1 MIQLENVHKSYG
13 QTKVLKGIDLQIQDQ
28 DDVVILGPSGS
39 GKSTILRS
47 LNLLEQPDRGTYD
60 FDELHLNFTKSVSRK
75 QKLLLRQK
83 TGMVFQDYNLF
94 PHLTVLQNVTEG
106 PIRVLKQSKEA
117 ANQEA
122 LEILSKVGL
131 RDFADAYPAQLS
143 GGQAQRVAIARA
155 LAMKPEYVLLDEPT
169 SALDPELEL
178 EVLRVLLK
186 LAQEN
191 QSLIIVTHNMVFA
204 RRVADKIV
212 FVEDGTI
219 KYDGDPAAFFAPDNP
234 DERIRH
240 FIAAMTMEELEI

>member
-1 MIQLENVHKSYG
+1 MKIEKINKWFGDKHVLKDIDLEFPAG
-13 QTKVLKGIDLQIQDQ
+13 QTTVL
-28 DDVVILGPSGS
+28 VGPSGS

-47 LNLLEQPDRGTYD
+47 LNLLEQPNSGTYD
-60 FDELHLNFTKSVSRK
+60 FDELHLDFERNVSRK
-75 QKLLLRQK
+75 QKLALRQK

-94 PHLTVLQNVTEG
+94 PHLTVLQNIMEG
-106 PIRVLKQSKEA
+106 PRQVLKLPKETA
-117 ANQEA
+117 EQTAMELLA
-122 LEILSKVGL
+122 KVGL
-131 RDFADAYPAQLS
+131 KDFANAYPAQLS

-155 LAMKPEYVLLDEPT
+155 LAMKPAYVLLDEPT

-219 KYDGDPAAFFAPDNP
+219 KYDGDPAGFFAPNNP

-240 FIAAMTMEELEI
+240 FIAAMTMEELEE

>member
-1 MIQLENVHKSYG
+1 MKIEKINKWFGDKHVLKDIDLEFPAG
-13 QTKVLKGIDLQIQDQ
+13 QTTVL
-28 DDVVILGPSGS
+28 VGPSGS

-47 LNLLEQPDRGTYD
+47 LNLLEQPNSGTYD
-60 FDELHLNFTKSVSRK
+60 FDELHLDFERNVSRK
-75 QKLLLRQK
+75 QKLALRQK

-94 PHLTVLQNVTEG
+94 PHLTVLQNITEG
-106 PIRVLKQSKEA
+106 PRQVLKLPKETA
-117 ANQEA
+117 EQTAMELLA
-122 LEILSKVGL
+122 KVGL
-131 RDFADAYPAQLS
+131 KDFANAYPAQLS

-155 LAMKPEYVLLDEPT
+155 LAMKPAYVLLDEPT

-186 LAQEN
+186 LSQEN

-219 KYDGDPAAFFAPDNP
+219 KYDGDPAGFFAQNNP

-240 FIAAMTMEELEI
+240 FIAAMTMEELEE

>member
-1 MIQLENVHKSYG
+1 MKLAKINKWFGEKHVLKDVSLEFPAG
-13 QTKVLKGIDLQIQDQ
+13 QTTVL
-28 DDVVILGPSGS
+28 VGPSGS

-155 LAMKPEYVLLDEPT
+155 VAKNPQLLLCDEPT
-169 SALDPELEL
+169 GALDYETGKQ
-178 EVLRVLLK
+178 VLQILQDMSREHGSTV
-186 LAQEN
+186 
-191 QSLIIVTHNMVFA
+191 IIVTHNAALAPIGDQVLHIHDGQLVKQE
-204 RRVADKIV
+204 RNQHPADIQSI
-212 FVEDGTI
+212 EW
-219 KYDGDPAAFFAPDNP
+219 
-234 DERIRH
+234 
-240 FIAAMTMEELEI
+240 

>member
-1 MIQLENVHKSYG
+1 MKIEKINKWFGDKHVLKDIDLEFPAG
-13 QTKVLKGIDLQIQDQ
+13 QTTVL
-28 DDVVILGPSGS
+28 VGPSGS

-47 LNLLEQPDRGTYD
+47 LNLLEQPNSGTYD
-60 FDELHLNFTKSVSRK
+60 FDELHLDFERNVSRK
-75 QKLLLRQK
+75 QKLALRQK

-94 PHLTVLQNVTEG
+94 PHLTVLQNITEG
-106 PIRVLKQSKEA
+106 PRQVLKQPKETA
-117 ANQEA
+117 EQTAMELLA
-122 LEILSKVGL
+122 KVGL
-131 RDFADAYPAQLS
+131 KDFANAYPAQLS

-155 LAMKPEYVLLDEPT
+155 LAMKPAYVLLDEPT

-219 KYDGDPAAFFAPDNP
+219 KYDGDPAGFFAPNNP

-240 FIAAMTMEELEI
+240 FIAAMTMEELEE

>member
-1 MIQLENVHKSYG
+1 MKIEKINKWFGDKHVLKDIDLEFPAG
-13 QTKVLKGIDLQIQDQ
+13 QTTVL
-28 DDVVILGPSGS
+28 VGPSGS

-47 LNLLEQPDRGTYD
+47 LNLLEQPNSGTYD
-60 FDELHLNFTKSVSRK
+60 FDELHLDFERNVSRK
-75 QKLLLRQK
+75 QKLALRQK

-94 PHLTVLQNVTEG
+94 PHLTVLQNITEG
-106 PIRVLKQSKEA
+106 PRQVLKLPKETA
-117 ANQEA
+117 EQTAMELLA
-122 LEILSKVGL
+122 KVGL
-131 RDFADAYPAQLS
+131 KDFANAYPAQLS

-155 LAMKPEYVLLDEPT
+155 LAMKPDYVLLDEPT

-186 LAQEN
+186 LSQEN

-219 KYDGDPAAFFAPDNP
+219 KYDGDPAGFFAPNNP

-240 FIAAMTMEELEI
+240 FIAAMTMEELEE

>member
-1 MIQLENVHKSYG
+1 MKIEKINKWFGDKHVLKDIDLEFPAG
-13 QTKVLKGIDLQIQDQ
+13 QTTVL
-28 DDVVILGPSGS
+28 VGPSGS

-47 LNLLEQPDRGTYD
+47 LNLLEQPNSGTYD
-60 FDELHLNFTKSVSRK
+60 FDELHLDFERNVSRK
-75 QKLLLRQK
+75 QKLALRQK

-94 PHLTVLQNVTEG
+94 PHLTVLQNITEG
-106 PIRVLKQSKEA
+106 PRQVLKLPKETA
-117 ANQEA
+117 EQTAMELLA
-122 LEILSKVGL
+122 KVGL
-131 RDFADAYPAQLS
+131 KDFANAYPAQLS

-155 LAMKPEYVLLDEPT
+155 LAMKPAYVLLDEPT

-186 LAQEN
+186 LSQEN

-219 KYDGDPAAFFAPDNP
+219 KYDGDPAGFFAPNNP

-240 FIAAMTMEELEI
+240 FIAAMTMEELEE

>member
-1 MIQLENVHKSYG
+1 MKIEKINKWFGDKHVLKDIDLEFPAG
-13 QTKVLKGIDLQIQDQ
+13 QTTVL
-28 DDVVILGPSGS
+28 VGPSGS

-47 LNLLEQPDRGTYD
+47 LNLLEQPNSGTYD
-60 FDELHLNFTKSVSRK
+60 FDDLHLDFERNVSRK
-75 QKLLLRQK
+75 QKLALRQK

-94 PHLTVLQNVTEG
+94 PHLTVLQNITEG
-106 PIRVLKQSKEA
+106 PRQVLKLPKETA
-117 ANQEA
+117 EQTAMELLA
-122 LEILSKVGL
+122 KVGL
-131 RDFADAYPAQLS
+131 KDFANAYPAQLS

-155 LAMKPEYVLLDEPT
+155 LAMKPAYVLLDEPT

-186 LAQEN
+186 LSQEN

-219 KYDGDPAAFFAPDNP
+219 KYDGDPAGFFAPNNP

-240 FIAAMTMEELEI
+240 FIAAMTMEELEQ

>member
-1 MIQLENVHKSYG
+1 MKLAKINKWFGEKHVLKDVRLEFPAG
-13 QTKVLKGIDLQIQDQ
+13 QTTVL
-28 DDVVILGPSGS
+28 VGPSGS

-60 FDELHLNFTKSVSRK
+60 FDKLHLNFAKSVSRK

-106 PIRVLKQSKEA
+106 PIRVLKKSKEA

-131 RDFADAYPAQLS
+131 CDFAGSYPAQLS

-204 RRVADKIV
+204 RRVADRIV

-219 KYDGDPAAFFAPDNP
+219 KYDGDPTAFVAPDHP

-240 FIAAMTMEELEI
+240 FIASLTLDVLEA

>member
-1 MIQLENVHKSYG
+1 MKIEKINKWFGDKHVLKDIDLEFPAG
-13 QTKVLKGIDLQIQDQ
+13 QTTVL
-28 DDVVILGPSGS
+28 VGPSGS

-47 LNLLEQPDRGTYD
+47 LNLLEQPNSGTYD
-60 FDELHLNFTKSVSRK
+60 FDELHLDFEINVSRK
-75 QKLLLRQK
+75 QKLALRQK
-83 TGMVFQDYNLF
+83 TGMVFQNYNLF
-94 PHLTVLQNVTEG
+94 PHLTVLQNITEG
-106 PIRVLKQSKEA
+106 PRQVLKLPKETA
-117 ANQEA
+117 EQTAMELLA
-122 LEILSKVGL
+122 KVGL
-131 RDFADAYPAQLS
+131 KDFANAYPAQLS

-155 LAMKPEYVLLDEPT
+155 LAMKPAYVLLDEPT

-219 KYDGDPAAFFAPDNP
+219 KYDGDPAGFFAPNNP

-240 FIAAMTMEELEI
+240 FIAAMTMEELEE

>member
-1 MIQLENVHKSYG
+1 MKLAKINKWFGEKHVLKDVSLEFPAG
-13 QTKVLKGIDLQIQDQ
+13 QTTVL
-28 DDVVILGPSGS
+28 VGPSGS

-60 FDELHLNFTKSVSRK
+60 FDELHLNFTKSVTRK

-219 KYDGDPAAFFAPDNP
+219 KYDGDPVAFFALDNP

>member
-1 MIQLENVHKSYG
+1 MKLAKINKWFGEKHVLKDVSLEFPAG
-13 QTKVLKGIDLQIQDQ
+13 QTTVL
-28 DDVVILGPSGS
+28 VGPSGS

-219 KYDGDPAAFFAPDNP
+219 KYDGDPAAFFCAG
-234 DERIRH
+234 
-240 FIAAMTMEELEI
+240 

>member
-1 MIQLENVHKSYG
+1 MKLAKINKWFGEKHVLKDVSLEFPAG
-13 QTKVLKGIDLQIQDQ
+13 QTTVL
-28 DDVVILGPSGS
+28 VGPSGS

-60 FDELHLNFTKSVSRK
+60 FDKLHLNFAKSVSRK

-106 PIRVLKQSKEA
+106 PIRVLKKSKEA

-131 RDFADAYPAQLS
+131 CDFAGSYPAQLS

-204 RRVADKIV
+204 RRVADRIV

-219 KYDGDPAAFFAPDNP
+219 KYDGDPTAFFCAG
-234 DERIRH
+234 
-240 FIAAMTMEELEI
+240 

>member
-1 MIQLENVHKSYG
+1 MKIEKINKWFGDKHVLKDIDLEFPAG
-13 QTKVLKGIDLQIQDQ
+13 QTTVL
-28 DDVVILGPSGS
+28 VGPSGS

-47 LNLLEQPDRGTYD
+47 LNLLEQPNSGTYD
-60 FDELHLNFTKSVSRK
+60 FDELHLDFERNVSRK
-75 QKLLLRQK
+75 QKLALRQK

-94 PHLTVLQNVTEG
+94 PHLTVLQNITEG
-106 PIRVLKQSKEA
+106 PRQVLKLPKETA
-117 ANQEA
+117 EQTAMELLA
-122 LEILSKVGL
+122 KVGL
-131 RDFADAYPAQLS
+131 KDFANAYPAQLS

-155 LAMKPEYVLLDEPT
+155 LAMKPAYVLLDEPT

-186 LAQEN
+186 LSQEN

-212 FVEDGTI
+212 FVEDGMI
-219 KYDGDPAAFFAPDNP
+219 KYDGDPAGFFAPNNS

-240 FIAAMTMEELEI
+240 FIAAMTMEELEE

>member
-1 MIQLENVHKSYG
+1 MKIEKINKWFGDKHVLKDIDLEFPAG
-13 QTKVLKGIDLQIQDQ
+13 QTTVL
-28 DDVVILGPSGS
+28 VGPSGS

-47 LNLLEQPDRGTYD
+47 LNLLEQPNSGTYD
-60 FDELHLNFTKSVSRK
+60 FDELHLDFERNVSRK
-75 QKLLLRQK
+75 QKLALRQK

-94 PHLTVLQNVTEG
+94 PHLTVLQNITEG
-106 PIRVLKQSKEA
+106 PRQVLKLPKETA
-117 ANQEA
+117 EQTAMELLA
-122 LEILSKVGL
+122 KVGL
-131 RDFADAYPAQLS
+131 KDFANAYPAQLS

-155 LAMKPEYVLLDEPT
+155 LAMKPAYVLLDEPT

-219 KYDGDPAAFFAPDNP
+219 KYDGDPAGFFAPNNP

-240 FIAAMTMEELEI
+240 FIAAMTMEKLEE

>member
-1 MIQLENVHKSYG
+1 MKIEKINKWFGDKHVLKDIDLEFPAG
-13 QTKVLKGIDLQIQDQ
+13 QTTVL
-28 DDVVILGPSGS
+28 VGPSGS

-47 LNLLEQPDRGTYD
+47 LNLLEQPNSGTYD
-60 FDELHLNFTKSVSRK
+60 FDELHLDFERNVSRK
-75 QKLLLRQK
+75 QKLALRQK

-94 PHLTVLQNVTEG
+94 PHLTVLQNITEG
-106 PIRVLKQSKEA
+106 TRQVLKLPKETA
-117 ANQEA
+117 EQTAMELLA
-122 LEILSKVGL
+122 KVGL
-131 RDFADAYPAQLS
+131 KDFANAYPAQLS

-155 LAMKPEYVLLDEPT
+155 LAMKPAYVLLDEPT

>member
-1 MIQLENVHKSYG
+1 MKIEKINKWFGDKHVLKNIDLEFPAG
-13 QTKVLKGIDLQIQDQ
+13 QTTVL
-28 DDVVILGPSGS
+28 VGPSGS

-47 LNLLEQPDRGTYD
+47 LNLLEQPNSGTYD
-60 FDELHLNFTKSVSRK
+60 FDELHLDFERNVSRK
-75 QKLLLRQK
+75 QKLALRQK

-94 PHLTVLQNVTEG
+94 PHLTVLQNITEG
-106 PIRVLKQSKEA
+106 PRQVLKLPKETA
-117 ANQEA
+117 EQTAMELLA
-122 LEILSKVGL
+122 KVGL
-131 RDFADAYPAQLS
+131 KDFANAYPAQLS
-143 GGQAQRVAIARA
+143 GGQAQRVAIARV
-155 LAMKPEYVLLDEPT
+155 LAMKPAYVLLDEPT

-219 KYDGDPAAFFAPDNP
+219 KYDGDPAGFFAPNNP

-240 FIAAMTMEELEI
+240 FIAAMTMEELEE

>member
-1 MIQLENVHKSYG
+1 MKIEKINKWFGDKHVLKDIDLEFPAG
-13 QTKVLKGIDLQIQDQ
+13 QTTVL
-28 DDVVILGPSGS
+28 VGPSGS

-47 LNLLEQPDRGTYD
+47 LNLLEQPNSGTYD
-60 FDELHLNFTKSVSRK
+60 FDDLHLDFERNVSRK
-75 QKLLLRQK
+75 QKLALRQK

-94 PHLTVLQNVTEG
+94 PHLTVLQNITEG
-106 PIRVLKQSKEA
+106 PRQVLKLPKETA
-117 ANQEA
+117 EQTAMELLA
-122 LEILSKVGL
+122 KVGL
-131 RDFADAYPAQLS
+131 KDFANAYPAQLS

-155 LAMKPEYVLLDEPT
+155 LAMKPAYVLLDEPT

-186 LAQEN
+186 LSQEN

-219 KYDGDPAAFFAPDNP
+219 KYDGDPADFFAPNNP

-240 FIAAMTMEELEI
+240 FIAAMTMEELEE

>member
-1 MIQLENVHKSYG
+1 MKIEKINKWFGDKHVLKDIDLEFPAG
-13 QTKVLKGIDLQIQDQ
+13 QTTVL
-28 DDVVILGPSGS
+28 VGPSGS

-47 LNLLEQPDRGTYD
+47 LNLLEQPNSGTYD
-60 FDELHLNFTKSVSRK
+60 FDDLHLDFERNVSRK
-75 QKLLLRQK
+75 QKLALRQK

-94 PHLTVLQNVTEG
+94 PHLTVLQNITEG
-106 PIRVLKQSKEA
+106 PRQVLKLPKETA
-117 ANQEA
+117 EQTAMELLA
-122 LEILSKVGL
+122 KVGL
-131 RDFADAYPAQLS
+131 KDFANAYPAQLS

-155 LAMKPEYVLLDEPT
+155 LAMKPAYVLLDEPT

-186 LAQEN
+186 LSQEN

-219 KYDGDPAAFFAPDNP
+219 KYDGDPAGFFAPNNP

-240 FIAAMTMEELEI
+240 FIAAMTMEELEE

>member
-1 MIQLENVHKSYG
+1 MKIEKINKWFGDKHVLKDIDLEFPAG
-13 QTKVLKGIDLQIQDQ
+13 QTTVL
-28 DDVVILGPSGS
+28 VGPSGS

-47 LNLLEQPDRGTYD
+47 LNLLEQPNSGTYD
-60 FDELHLNFTKSVSRK
+60 FDELHLDFERNVSRK
-75 QKLLLRQK
+75 QKLALRQK

-94 PHLTVLQNVTEG
+94 PHLTVLQNITEG
-106 PIRVLKQSKEA
+106 PRQVLKLPKETA
-117 ANQEA
+117 EQTAMELLA
-122 LEILSKVGL
+122 KVGL
-131 RDFADAYPAQLS
+131 KDFANAYPAQLS

-155 LAMKPEYVLLDEPT
+155 LAMKPAYVLLDEPT

-186 LAQEN
+186 LSREN

-219 KYDGDPAAFFAPDNP
+219 KYDGDPAGFFAPNNP

-240 FIAAMTMEELEI
+240 FIAAMTMEELEE

>member
-1 MIQLENVHKSYG
+1 MKIEKINKWFGDKHVLKNIDLEFPAG
-13 QTKVLKGIDLQIQDQ
+13 QTTVL
-28 DDVVILGPSGS
+28 VGPSGS

-47 LNLLEQPDRGTYD
+47 LNLLEQPNSGTYD
-60 FDELHLNFTKSVSRK
+60 FDELHLDFERNVSRK
-75 QKLLLRQK
+75 QKLALRQK

-94 PHLTVLQNVTEG
+94 PHLTVLQNITEG
-106 PIRVLKQSKEA
+106 PRQVLKLPKETA
-117 ANQEA
+117 EQTAMELLA
-122 LEILSKVGL
+122 KVGL
-131 RDFADAYPAQLS
+131 KDFANAYPAQLS

-155 LAMKPEYVLLDEPT
+155 LAMKPAYVLLDEPT

-219 KYDGDPAAFFAPDNP
+219 KYDGDPAGFFAPNNP

-240 FIAAMTMEELEI
+240 FIAAMTMEELEE

>member
-1 MIQLENVHKSYG
+1 MKIEKINKWFGDKHVLKDIDLEFPAG
-13 QTKVLKGIDLQIQDQ
+13 QTTVL
-28 DDVVILGPSGS
+28 VGPSGS

-47 LNLLEQPDRGTYD
+47 LNLLEQPNSGTYD
-60 FDELHLNFTKSVSRK
+60 FDELHLDFERNVSRK
-75 QKLLLRQK
+75 QKLALRQK

-94 PHLTVLQNVTEG
+94 PHLTVLQNITED
-106 PIRVLKQSKEA
+106 PRQVLKLPKETA
-117 ANQEA
+117 EQTAMELLA
-122 LEILSKVGL
+122 KVGL
-131 RDFADAYPAQLS
+131 KDFANAYPAQLS

-155 LAMKPEYVLLDEPT
+155 LAMKPAYVLLDEPT

-186 LAQEN
+186 LSQEN

-219 KYDGDPAAFFAPDNP
+219 KYDGDPAGFFAPNNP

-240 FIAAMTMEELEI
+240 FIAAMTMEELEE

>member
-1 MIQLENVHKSYG
+1 MKVAKINKWFGEKHVLKDVSLEFPTG
-13 QTKVLKGIDLQIQDQ
+13 QTTVL
-28 DDVVILGPSGS
+28 VGPSGS

-47 LNLLEQPDRGTYD
+47 LNLLERPDRGTYD
-60 FDELHLNFTKSVSRK
+60 FDELHFDFEKSVSRK
-75 QKLLLRQK
+75 QKLKLRQK

-106 PIRVLKQSKEA
+106 PVRVLKQSRNEA
-117 ANQEA
+117 DKAA

-131 RDFADAYPAQLS
+131 RDLAAAYPAQLS

-155 LAMKPEYVLLDEPT
+155 LAMKPGYVLLDEPT

-204 RRVADKIV
+204 RRIADKIV
-212 FVEDGTI
+212 FVENGTI
-219 KYDGDPAAFFAPDNP
+219 KYDGDPTAFFAPDNP
-234 DERIRH
+234 DERIRR
-240 FIAAMTMEELEI
+240 FIAAMTMEELEV

>member
-1 MIQLENVHKSYG
+1 MKIEKINKWFGDKHVLKDIDLEFPAG
-13 QTKVLKGIDLQIQDQ
+13 QTTVL
-28 DDVVILGPSGS
+28 VGPSGS

-47 LNLLEQPDRGTYD
+47 LNLLEQPNSGTYD
-60 FDELHLNFTKSVSRK
+60 FDELHLDFERNVSRK
-75 QKLLLRQK
+75 QKLALRQK

-94 PHLTVLQNVTEG
+94 PHLTVLQNITEG
-106 PIRVLKQSKEA
+106 PRQVLKLPKETA
-117 ANQEA
+117 EQTAMELLA
-122 LEILSKVGL
+122 KVGL
-131 RDFADAYPAQLS
+131 KDFANAYPAQLS

-155 LAMKPEYVLLDEPT
+155 LAMKPAYVLLDEPT

-186 LAQEN
+186 LSQEN

-204 RRVADKIV
+204 RRVAYKIV

-219 KYDGDPAAFFAPDNP
+219 KYDGDPAGFFAPNNP

-240 FIAAMTMEELEI
+240 FIAAMTMEELEE

>member
-1 MIQLENVHKSYG
+1 MKIEKINKWFGDKHVLKDIDLEFPAG
-13 QTKVLKGIDLQIQDQ
+13 QTTVL
-28 DDVVILGPSGS
+28 VGPSGS

-47 LNLLEQPDRGTYD
+47 LNLLEQPNSGTYD
-60 FDELHLNFTKSVSRK
+60 FDELHLDFERNVSRK
-75 QKLLLRQK
+75 QKLALRQK

-94 PHLTVLQNVTEG
+94 PHLTVLQNITEG
-106 PIRVLKQSKEA
+106 PRQVLKLPKETA
-117 ANQEA
+117 EQTAMELLA
-122 LEILSKVGL
+122 KVGL
-131 RDFADAYPAQLS
+131 KDFANAYPAQLS

-155 LAMKPEYVLLDEPT
+155 LAMKPAYVLLDEPT

-219 KYDGDPAAFFAPDNP
+219 KYDGDPAGFFAPNNP
-234 DERIRH
+234 DERIRR
-240 FIAAMTMEELEI
+240 FIAAMTMEELEE

>member
-1 MIQLENVHKSYG
+1 MKIEKINKWFGDKHVLKNIDLEFPVG
-13 QTKVLKGIDLQIQDQ
+13 QTTVL
-28 DDVVILGPSGS
+28 VGPSGS

-47 LNLLEQPDRGTYD
+47 LNLLEQPNSGTYD
-60 FDELHLNFTKSVSRK
+60 FDELHLDFERNVSRK
-75 QKLLLRQK
+75 QKLALRQK

-94 PHLTVLQNVTEG
+94 PHLTVLQNITEG
-106 PIRVLKQSKEA
+106 PRQVLKLPKETA
-117 ANQEA
+117 EQTAMELLA
-122 LEILSKVGL
+122 KVGL
-131 RDFADAYPAQLS
+131 KDFANAYPAQLS

-155 LAMKPEYVLLDEPT
+155 LAMKPAYVLLDEPT

-186 LAQEN
+186 LSQEN

-219 KYDGDPAAFFAPDNP
+219 KYDGDPADFFAPNNP

-240 FIAAMTMEELEI
+240 FIAAMTMEELEE

>member
-1 MIQLENVHKSYG
+1 MKIEKINKWFGDKHVLKDIDLEFPAG
-13 QTKVLKGIDLQIQDQ
+13 QTTVL
-28 DDVVILGPSGS
+28 VGPSGS

-47 LNLLEQPDRGTYD
+47 LNLLEQPNSGTYD
-60 FDELHLNFTKSVSRK
+60 FDDLHLDFERNVSRK
-75 QKLLLRQK
+75 QKLALRQK

-94 PHLTVLQNVTEG
+94 PHLTVLQNITEG
-106 PIRVLKQSKEA
+106 PRQVLKLPKETA
-117 ANQEA
+117 EQTAMELLA
-122 LEILSKVGL
+122 KVGL
-131 RDFADAYPAQLS
+131 KDFANAYPAQLS

-155 LAMKPEYVLLDEPT
+155 LAMKPAYVLLDEPT

-186 LAQEN
+186 LSQEN

-219 KYDGDPAAFFAPDNP
+219 KYDGDPASFFAPNNP

-240 FIAAMTMEELEI
+240 FIAAMTMEELEE